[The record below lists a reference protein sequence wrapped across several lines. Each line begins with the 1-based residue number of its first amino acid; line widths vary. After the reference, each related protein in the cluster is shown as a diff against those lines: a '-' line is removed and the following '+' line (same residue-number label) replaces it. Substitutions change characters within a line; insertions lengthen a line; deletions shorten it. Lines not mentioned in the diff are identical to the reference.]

1 MNEKWH
7 NGFLVTVHRVA
18 VKRPTV
24 KCLAVARFAAT
35 SRYALVAVSVGLLAG
50 QTPSTTVTPSPTFKV
65 STRLIQVNVIVHDK
79 KGDPALG
86 LTKDQF
92 TLFDQGAAQ
101 RIVFFSDQCSSQQ
114 PDQPAAVA
122 AKAAGSGGTNV
133 FSNRPEEG
141 AAAPGSVT
149 AILFDSLNTDFLDT
163 GFARA
168 RVEKFLKGIQ
178 PGDRVAL
185 YGLSTKLLVLHD
197 FTGDADALAQ
207 ALEKFKAI
215 ENAETSATKFKE
227 SNISAGPV
235 GYSASVDGAIN
246 DMNQKRA
253 DLFMGARVQATA
265 SALEAIAK
273 HLAGL
278 PGRKNLIWVSGSFPM
293 NIGIFQ
299 RRLQG
304 TRPEKEGFS
313 AEVNAAARAL
323 SGANVAIYPVDA
335 RAMTTLGGVFNAA
348 TSPVMTA
355 RQLQNSAGRPG
366 DLAPIRDVGTMQTL
380 ADATGG
386 RVFENTNDI
395 EGAVRSAIDDSRCTY
410 VLGYYP
416 DHNKWDGTFREIK
429 VQAKHA
435 GVETRYRRGYVAFPE
450 APLDQTR
457 APLTAANVL
466 AGQIE
471 STELG
476 LTLQIE
482 PQAGPAR
489 AREIKAHLRFDAAAM
504 RFEEKDGRWT
514 DDLDVLWVQL
524 DAKGGLVVS
533 NGQTLTLKLSP
544 ETYHATAGNGVKMST
559 VEGIADQTAQLRFVA
574 RDRGT
579 GAEGSVTI
587 PVGALFGQAQ

>member
-1 MNEKWH
+1 M
-7 NGFLVTVHRVA
+7 VRRVS

-24 KCLAVARFAAT
+24 KLLAVARFA
-35 SRYALVAVSVGLLAG
+35 LVAASVALLAG
-50 QTPSTTVTPSPTFKV
+50 QTPSTAVSPSPTFKI
-65 STRLIQVNVIVHDK
+65 STRLIQVDVIAHDK
-79 KGDPALG
+79 KGEPAMG

-92 TLFDQGAAQ
+92 SLFDQGAAQ
-101 RIVFFSDQCSSQQ
+101 RIVFFSDQCLSKP
-114 PDQPAAVA
+114 PDQTTAGAPKPAV
-122 AKAAGSGGTNV
+122 SGGASV

-163 GFARA
+163 GFARG

-207 ALEKFKAI
+207 ALDRFKAE
-215 ENAETSATKFKE
+215 ENPETSATKFKE

-265 SALEAIAK
+265 SALEAIAR

-278 PGRKNLIWVSGSFPM
+278 PGRKNLVWVSGSFP
-293 NIGIFQ
+293 ISTGIFQ
-299 RRLQG
+299 KRLQG

-355 RQLQNSAGRPG
+355 RQLQNSAGRPA
-366 DLAPIRDVGTMQTL
+366 DFAPIRDVGTMQTL

-395 EGAVRSAIDDSRCTY
+395 EGAVRSAIDDARCTY

-429 VQAKHA
+429 VQTKQA
-435 GVETRYRRGYVAFPE
+435 GAERVSLETRYRRGYVAFPE
-450 APLDQTR
+450 APLDQHR
-457 APLTAANVL
+457 APLTAANVV
-466 AGQIE
+466 ASQIE

-476 LTLQIE
+476 LTMQIE
-482 PQAGPAR
+482 PQVGNAG

-533 NGQTLTLKLSP
+533 NGQTLSLKLSP
-544 ETYHATAGNGVKMST
+544 ETYHAAAGNGVKMST
-559 VEGIADQTAQLRFVA
+559 TETIADQTAQLRFVA

-587 PVGALFGQAQ
+587 PVRAVFGQAK